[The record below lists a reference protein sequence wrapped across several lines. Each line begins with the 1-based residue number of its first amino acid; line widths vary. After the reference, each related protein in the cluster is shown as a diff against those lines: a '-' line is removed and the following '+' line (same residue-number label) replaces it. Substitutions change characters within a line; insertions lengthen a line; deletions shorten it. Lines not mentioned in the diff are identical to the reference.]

1 MKFIKDFIDGLG
13 VSLPSAL
20 ASIFI
25 AAVVLIAFSSQVYEG
40 FKFISG
46 LLK

>member
-20 ASIFI
+20 ASVFI
-25 AAVVLIAFSSQVYEG
+25 GAVVIIAFSSQIYEG
-40 FKFISG
+40 IKFISG